1 MGFTCSLTIAYNDIL
16 KAKEALADVTRKTPL
31 DFSATFSTLTG
42 SKIYLKLENL
52 QKTGSFKVRGAYNKL
67 ANLKNDEK
75 RRVIAASAGNH
86 AQGVAFAASKLGIL
100 CTIVMPEMASPAK
113 IAAVSSYGA
122 KIVLAGST
130 FDESLPKAIEMAKET
145 SATMIHPFDDPY
157 VIAGQGTVALE
168 LLEDLEKVDAVVAPV
183 GGGGLISGLALAM
196 KEKHRNVKI
205 VGVQAAAAP
214 SMVTSVQNGK
224 ITNIT
229 MERTIA
235 DGIAVKNPGELT
247 FKIVNE
253 YVDNLVTVDD
263 NEIAE
268 AVYLLLERGKIVAE
282 PAGAAALAALLHH
295 KTELEGKKVAVIVSG
310 GNIDMP
316 LLGQLIQRGLARS
329 GRIVR
334 MVIELF
340 DRPGALKDLLTII
353 ASKNANVL
361 DVQQDRLGQKIG
373 LGKVDVLLSFE
384 IARRDQIKEITKELS
399 NLGYEYR
406 ML

>member
-1 MGFTCSLTIAYNDIL
+1 
-16 KAKEALADVTRKTPL
+16 
-31 DFSATFSTLTG
+31 
-42 SKIYLKLENL
+42 
-52 QKTGSFKVRGAYNKL
+52 
-67 ANLKNDEK
+67 
-75 RRVIAASAGNH
+75 
-86 AQGVAFAASKLGIL
+86 
-100 CTIVMPEMASPAK
+100 MPEMASPAK

-130 FDESLPKAIEMAKET
+130 FDESLQRAVEIAKET
-145 SATMIHPFDDPY
+145 SATMIHPFDDPH
-157 VIAGQGTVALE
+157 VIAGQGTVGLE
-168 LLEDLEKVDAVVAPV
+168 LMEDMDKIDAVVAPV
-183 GGGGLISGLALAM
+183 GGGGLISGLALAI
-196 KEKHRNVKI
+196 KEKHRSVKI

-214 SMVTSVQNGK
+214 SMVNSVQNGK
-224 ITNIT
+224 ITGIS

-235 DGIAVKNPGELT
+235 DGIAVKKPGELT
-247 FKIVNE
+247 YKIVSE
-253 YVDNLVTVDD
+253 HVDNLVTVDD
-263 NEIAE
+263 NELAE
-268 AVYLLLERGKIVAE
+268 AVYLLLERGKMVVE
-282 PAGAAALAALLHH
+282 PAGAAALAAVLHH

-340 DRPGALKDLLTII
+340 DRPGALKDLLNII

-361 DVQQDRLGQKIG
+361 DVQQDRLGPKIG

>member
-1 MGFTCSLTIAYNDIL
+1 MNKIAYEDIV
-16 KAKEALADVTRKTPL
+16 KAKEALSEVTRKTPL
-31 DFSATFSTLTG
+31 DFSSTFSTITG
-42 SKIYLKLENL
+42 SKVYLKLENL
-52 QKTGSFKVRGAYNKL
+52 QKTGSFKVRGAYWKL
-67 ANLKNDEK
+67 SNLHNNER

-113 IAAVSSYGA
+113 LAAVSSYGA

-130 FDESLPKAIEMAKET
+130 FDESLLKALEIAKET

-157 VIAGQGTVALE
+157 VIAGQGTVGLE
-168 LLEDLEKVDAVVAPV
+168 ILGDLDKIDAIVAPI
-183 GGGGLISGLALAM
+183 GGGGLISGLAIAM
-196 KEKHRNVKI
+196 KEKHPNVKL

-224 ITNIT
+224 VTNIT

-235 DGIAVKNPGELT
+235 DGIAVKCPGELT
-247 FKIVNE
+247 YKIVNE
-253 YVDNLVTVDD
+253 YVDNIVTVDD
-263 NEIAE
+263 NEISE
-268 AVYLLLERGKIVAE
+268 SVYLLLERGKVVAE
-282 PAGAAALAALLHH
+282 PAGAAAVAALVHH
-295 KTELEGKKVAVIVSG
+295 KTELEGKRVVTVVSG

-316 LLGQLIQRGLARS
+316 LLAQLIQRGLARS

-361 DVQQDRLGQKIG
+361 DVQQDRLGPKIG

-384 IARRDQIKEITKELS
+384 IARRDQIKEITRDLS
-399 NLGYEYR
+399 QLGYEYR
-406 ML
+406 ILQ

>member
-1 MGFTCSLTIAYNDIL
+1 MNKIAYEDIVR
-16 KAKEALADVTRKTPL
+16 AKEALSEVTRKTPL
-31 DFSATFSTLTG
+31 DFSSTFSTLTG
-42 SKIYLKLENL
+42 SKVYLKLENL
-52 QKTGSFKVRGAYNKL
+52 QKTGSFKVRGAYWKL
-67 ANLKNDEK
+67 SNLHNNEK

-113 IAAVSSYGA
+113 LAAVSSYGA
-122 KIVLAGST
+122 KIVLAGAT
-130 FDESLPKAIEMAKET
+130 FDESLLKALEIAKET

-157 VIAGQGTVALE
+157 VIAGQGTVGLE
-168 LLEDLEKVDAVVAPV
+168 ILEDLDKIDAIVAPI
-183 GGGGLISGLALAM
+183 GGGGLISGLAIAM
-196 KEKHRNVKI
+196 KEKHPNVKL

-214 SMVTSVQNGK
+214 SMVTSVRNGK
-224 ITNIT
+224 VTNIT

-235 DGIAVKNPGELT
+235 DGIAVKCPGEST
-247 FKIVNE
+247 YKIVNE
-253 YVDNLVTVDD
+253 YVDNIVTVDD

-268 AVYLLLERGKIVAE
+268 SVYLLLERGKVVAE
-282 PAGAAALAALLHH
+282 PAGAAAVAALVHH
-295 KTELEGKKVAVIVSG
+295 KTELEGKRVVTIVSG
-310 GNIDMP
+310 GNIDLP

-361 DVQQDRLGQKIG
+361 DVQQDRLGPKMG

-384 IARRDQIKEITKELS
+384 IARRDQIKEITRELS
-399 NLGYEYR
+399 EMGYEYR
-406 ML
+406 IQQ

>member
-1 MGFTCSLTIAYNDIL
+1 MNKIAYEDIV
-16 KAKEALADVTRKTPL
+16 KAKEALSEVTRKTPL
-31 DFSATFSTLTG
+31 DFSSTFSTITG
-42 SKIYLKLENL
+42 SKVYLKLENL
-52 QKTGSFKVRGAYNKL
+52 QKTGSFKVRGAYWKL
-67 ANLKNDEK
+67 SNLRNTEK

-113 IAAVSSYGA
+113 LAAVSSYGA

-130 FDESLPKAIEMAKET
+130 FDESLVKALEIAKET

-157 VIAGQGTVALE
+157 VIAGQGTVGLE
-168 LLEDLEKVDAVVAPV
+168 ILEDLDKIDAIVAPI
-183 GGGGLISGLALAM
+183 GGGGLISGLAVAM
-196 KEKHRNVKI
+196 KEKHPNVKL
-205 VGVQAAAAP
+205 VGVQSAAAP

-224 ITNIT
+224 VTNIT

-235 DGIAVKNPGELT
+235 DGIAVKCPGELT
-247 FKIVNE
+247 YKIVNE
-253 YVDNLVTVDD
+253 HIDNIVTVDD

-268 AVYLLLERGKIVAE
+268 SVYLLLERGKVVAE
-282 PAGAAALAALLHH
+282 PAGAAAVAALVHH
-295 KTELEGKKVAVIVSG
+295 KTELEGKRVVTVVSG

-316 LLGQLIQRGLARS
+316 LLAQLIQRGLARS

-334 MVIELF
+334 MVIELS

-353 ASKNANVL
+353 ASKSANVL
-361 DVQQDRLGQKIG
+361 DVQQDRLGPKIG

-384 IARRDQIKEITKELS
+384 IARRDQIKEITRDLS
-399 NLGYEYR
+399 QLGYEYR
-406 ML
+406 ILQ

>member
-1 MGFTCSLTIAYNDIL
+1 MTIAYNDIL

-130 FDESLPKAIEMAKET
+130 FDESLPKAIEIAKDT

-183 GGGGLISGLALAM
+183 GGGGLISGL
-196 KEKHRNVKI
+196 
-205 VGVQAAAAP
+205 
-214 SMVTSVQNGK
+214 
-224 ITNIT
+224 
-229 MERTIA
+229 
-235 DGIAVKNPGELT
+235 
-247 FKIVNE
+247 
-253 YVDNLVTVDD
+253 
-263 NEIAE
+263 
-268 AVYLLLERGKIVAE
+268 
-282 PAGAAALAALLHH
+282 
-295 KTELEGKKVAVIVSG
+295 
-310 GNIDMP
+310 
-316 LLGQLIQRGLARS
+316 
-329 GRIVR
+329 
-334 MVIELF
+334 
-340 DRPGALKDLLTII
+340 
-353 ASKNANVL
+353 
-361 DVQQDRLGQKIG
+361 
-373 LGKVDVLLSFE
+373 
-384 IARRDQIKEITKELS
+384 
-399 NLGYEYR
+399 
-406 ML
+406 